1 MIGEQSI
8 PQSTGGKILGHY
20 RILEKLG
27 GGGMGVVYKAED
39 VNLHR
44 FVALKFLPE
53 EANEPQALARFRREA
68 QAASALN
75 HPNICT
81 IHEIAEQDGKPFIV
95 MEFLDGMT
103 LKRRIAGKPV
113 DTDVL
118 LSVAIETADALEA
131 AHAKGIVHRD
141 IKPANIFVTERGHAK
156 ILDFGLAKVPRK
168 TSSSSQIAAADTVTE
183 TDDQDLTSPGST
195 LGTVAYMSPEQAR
208 AKELDARTDLFS
220 FGTVL
225 YEMATGQLPFRGDS
239 PAAIFEAILN
249 RPPVPPV
256 RLNPEVPPTL
266 EEIIGKALEKDR
278 NLRYQ
283 HASEMRVE
291 LLRLK
296 RDLEA
301 GHVET
306 AEMKQA
312 SAVETAAT
320 PKSKPR
326 WYAFVFAAAL
336 VLGISAAAFYW
347 FTRPRTPV
355 VTGIHQL
362 TRTGHQKSSALSF
375 RVVTD
380 GTRIYFDEGRE
391 GGLQVAQISTKGGD
405 VSYLDIPFIRSPWI
419 ADISADGSDLLL
431 LNEGTNYDNPA
442 WLATLP
448 NGPQRKIDDLVVA
461 FAAFVPGAGQLIYNQ
476 PSDLRLLLTADLQSG
491 KAHPLMSSPKGT
503 IDFSVAPDGK
513 RIRIVAGSRI
523 WEAHTD
529 GTGLHRFLPQLEEP
543 MCCGHWSADGKTY
556 AFVITDT
563 DGDNL
568 WAVTESGPADH
579 PRVSPPVQLTHGST
593 SFSTPTFSKDG
604 KQIFVLGKARRGELA
619 VYDPASGEFRPYL
632 NGVSAGF
639 VDFSPDGQWVA
650 YVSYP
655 QNTLWRSRIDGTER
669 LQLTFPPMGPVLN
682 PKWSPDGH
690 LIAFTEWGETRKIY
704 LAPANGGTPMLLL
717 GGDSQPADPTWS
729 PDGKS
734 IAYGGGSISGGAAT
748 EIKILDLDTKKSRTI
763 PDSQHMFSPRWSPD
777 GRYIAALSDDQTKV
791 FLYSFENARWKQVPL
806 PGEGGTNW
814 PSWSHDS
821 RYLYVFHGPLWRFRV
836 PDGPA
841 EAAPDFSNIDMTV
854 PIFSGAWFA
863 LTPDD
868 RILVLRDRG
877 IDELYALDLEYR

>member
-1 MIGEQSI
+1 MANAVVGNDSLIGQS
-8 PQSTGGKILGHY
+8 LGPY
-20 RILEKLG
+20 RISSKLG
-27 GGGMGVVYKAED
+27 SGGMGVVYKAED
-39 VNLHR
+39 TRLHR
-44 FVALKFLPE
+44 SVALKLLPDDV
-53 EANEPQALARFRREA
+53 ARDGQALFRFRREA

-81 IHEIAEQDGKPFIV
+81 IYDIGEDNGRTFIA
-95 MEFLDGMT
+95 MEFLDGST
-103 LKRRIAGKPV
+103 LKQHIAARPM
-113 DTDVL
+113 DLDSI
-118 LSVAIETADALEA
+118 LSLGIEIADALDA
-131 AHAKGIVHRD
+131 AHQAGIIHRD
-141 IKPANIFVTERGHAK
+141 IKPANIFVTSRGHAK
-156 ILDFGLAKVPRK
+156 VLDFGLAKFDFVQRARHA
-168 TSSSSQIAAADTVTE
+168 TGADSAATLTL
-183 TDDQDLTSPGST
+183 DDEHLTGTGSAV
-195 LGTVAYMSPEQAR
+195 GTVAYMSPEQALG
-208 AKELDARTDLFS
+208 KPLDSRTDLFS
-220 FGTVL
+220 FGAML
-225 YEMATGQLPFRGDS
+225 FEMATGRLPFRGDTS
-239 PAAIFEAILN
+239 AAQFDEILHKQPIGPAQL
-249 RPPVPPV
+249 RPDLPAELD
-256 RLNPEVPPTL
+256 R
-266 EEIIGKALEKDR
+266 IICRALEKDR
-278 NLRYQ
+278 DLRYQ
-283 HASEMRVE
+283 HASELRAE
-291 LLRLK
+291 LQRLQ
-296 RDLEA
+296 R
-301 GHVET
+301 HT
-306 AEMKQA
+306 QSSP
-312 SAVETAAT
+312 SAVTQDATQKSFRQRNRLLIAAVCIAAVALLVTAALY
-320 PKSKPR
+320 SR
-326 WYAFVFAAAL
+326 Y
-336 VLGISAAAFYW
+336 
-347 FTRPRTPV
+347 RPRTPL

-405 VSYLDIPFIRSPWI
+405 VSYLNIPSVRNPWI

-431 LNEGTNYDNPA
+431 LDSESNYDNPA

-448 NGPQRKIDDLVVA
+448 NGPQRKIDDLIVS
-461 FAAFVPGAGQLIYNQ
+461 FAAFVPGAERLIYNQ
-476 PSDLRLLLTADLQSG
+476 SSDLRLLLTADLQSG
-491 KAHPLMSSPKGT
+491 KAHPLMAAPQGT
-503 IDFSVAPDGK
+503 IDFSVSPDTK

-529 GTGLHRFLPQLEEP
+529 GTGLHRFLPQLEQP
-543 MCCGHWSADGKTY
+543 ICCGHWSADGKTY

-579 PRVSPPVQLTHGST
+579 PRISPPVQLTRGST

-604 KQIFVLGKARRGELA
+604 RQIFVLGKARRGELA
-619 VYDPASGEFRPYL
+619 VYDTASGELRPYL
-632 NGVSAGF
+632 NGISAGF

-669 LQLTFPPMGPVLN
+669 LQLSFPPMGPVFN

-704 LAPANGGTPMLLL
+704 LVTANGGTPMLLL

-734 IAYGGGSISGGAAT
+734 IAYGGGAIIGGAAT
-748 EIKILDLDTKKSRTI
+748 EIKILDLDTKQSRTI

-868 RILVLRDRG
+868 RILVMRDRG